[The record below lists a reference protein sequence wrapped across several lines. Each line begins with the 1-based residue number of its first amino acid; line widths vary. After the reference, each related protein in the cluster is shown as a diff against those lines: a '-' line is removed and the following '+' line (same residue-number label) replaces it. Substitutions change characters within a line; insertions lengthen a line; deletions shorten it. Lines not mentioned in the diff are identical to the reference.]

1 MLNIIDES
9 LRSLNEQITN
19 KFEERIKEALR
30 TWGVDPD
37 DIEEVKRRCTIQ
49 HCYKDTKELII
60 DNNLVMIFTD
70 WSMDGLNFDD
80 LETKISVSFKCSEI
94 IKPKEY

>member
-37 DIEEVKRRCTIQ
+37 DLEEVKEYLSLRYYSITRCLLTDLQKLEIAKNEIE
-49 HCYKDTKELII
+49 YMSK
-60 DNNLVMIFTD
+60 NN
-70 WSMDGLNFDD
+70 
-80 LETKISVSFKCSEI
+80 
-94 IKPKEY
+94 